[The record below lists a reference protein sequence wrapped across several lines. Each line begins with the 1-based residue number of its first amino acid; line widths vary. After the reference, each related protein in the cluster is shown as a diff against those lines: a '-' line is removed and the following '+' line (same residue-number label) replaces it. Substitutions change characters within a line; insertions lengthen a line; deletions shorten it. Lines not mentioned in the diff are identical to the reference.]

1 MRNFVHLHVHTQYSL
16 LDGAA
21 RIPELV
27 ARAKEFGMPA
37 LAITDHGAM
46 YGVIDFYKECKKQG
60 IKPILGME
68 AYVAPHSRMEREGG
82 RDSAHLVL
90 LCKNETGYKNLIK
103 LSSSAFVDGFYYKPR
118 IDYDFLASHAEGLI
132 CLSACLAGDIPQALL
147 NGQEEKAR
155 ALANRL
161 FGMFGE
167 DFYIE
172 LQNHGMPEQLEVLP
186 RLVTL
191 AKELGIK
198 TVATNDVH
206 YVERSDAEAQDVLLC
221 IQTARFVD
229 DENRMRMASD
239 AFYLKDGEEMEQA
252 LYDYRDALDTTL
264 AIAEKCD
271 LELTFGERHLPGF
284 SAPDGSSNIEY
295 LRALAEAGLK
305 RKMPGAGDE
314 ARTRLSLELSII
326 ERMGFV
332 DYFLIVWDFVNYA
345 HKNGIFVGPG
355 RGSGAA
361 SLVAYSLDITDV
373 DPLKYDLPFERFLNP
388 ERISMPDFDI
398 DFCIERRQEV
408 IDYVVEKY
416 GKDNVAQIITF
427 GSMAAKAVVKDVGRA
442 LHMPLGE
449 VEKISKLIPKTLGI
463 TLKRALEVSLE
474 LKTLYDTDETVKKL
488 IDLSFKLEGLPRHA
502 STHAAGVVISAK
514 PITEYVPLQR
524 NDDAITTQFPKDTI
538 EELGLLKMDF
548 LGLRT
553 LTVIRDTLGF
563 IEQQGKT
570 VPDLGKLQYDDP
582 KVYEMIS
589 RADTDGVFQLESA
602 GMRQFMLQLK
612 PGCLEDVIAGISLFR
627 PGPMDQIPKY
637 LAGKNDPQNVRYL
650 HEKLRPALQA
660 TYGCMVYQEQVMRI
674 VRDIAGYSM
683 GRSDLVRRAM
693 AKKKHDV
700 MVQERENFV
709 NGIVENGIVKVPGAV
724 RNGVPAEIANQ
735 IFDEMVDFASY
746 AFNKPHA
753 ACYAVVAYRTAYLK
767 LYYPVEFMAAMINSF
782 LGSIDKMAEYISA
795 AKRMKINVLPPHVN
809 KSVAKFSVEGEN
821 IRFGLAAIKNV
832 GENAMDELIAER
844 DARGP
849 FQDFDDFVRRAS
861 GINKRMVE
869 AMIKAGCFDGMDAN
883 RNQLLLSY
891 ERALNAAANE
901 RKQAET
907 GQISLFD
914 LGGGAEIQSA
924 LVPLPNVQEFDH
936 ATLLSL
942 ERDALGIYLSGHPLE
957 EYAETLK
964 KLPNDTLGLLSA
976 DENGTLG
983 EGSRVRLGGIITH
996 VQRKMTKNGNG
1007 VMAYCTLEDLS
1018 GSIELLAFPSVFT
1031 RFGSLLSEDSL
1042 VCVSGRLNIREEQN
1056 NMVLIDEVTPLG
1068 TRAAINKIYLRF
1080 DTADE
1085 KLSEQV
1091 FALLRRFP
1099 GNIPVLIHN
1108 PVVKKTQLVPKDMY
1122 VNAAEELEKMLYALL
1137 GKENVKQ
1144 Q

>member
-1 MRNFVHLHVHTQYSL
+1 MRDFVHLHVHTQYSL

-27 ARAKEFGMPA
+27 ARAKELGMHA

-60 IKPILGME
+60 VKPILGME
-68 AYVAPHSRMEREGG
+68 AYVAPHSRTEREGG
-82 RDSAHLVL
+82 RDNAHLVL
-90 LCKNETGYKNLIK
+90 LSKNETGYKNLIK

-118 IDYDFLASHAEGLI
+118 IDYDLLEQHAEGLV

-147 NGQEEKAR
+147 NGQTEKAR
-155 ALANRL
+155 ALAMRL
-161 FGMFGE
+161 RGMFGE

-172 LQNHGMPEQLEVLP
+172 LQNHGIPEQLEVLP
-186 RLVTL
+186 RLDAL

-198 TVATNDVH
+198 TVATNDIH

-221 IQTARFVD
+221 IQTGKFVD
-229 DENRMRMASD
+229 DENRMRMSAD
-239 AFYLKDGEEMEQA
+239 EFYLKDAAEMEQA
-252 LYDYRDALDTTL
+252 LYNYRESLDTSVE
-264 AIAEKCD
+264 IAGKCN
-271 LELTFGERHLPGF
+271 LELSFGERHLPSF
-284 SAPDGSSNIEY
+284 SAPDGLTNMEY
-295 LRALAEAGLK
+295 LRQLAEAGLR
-305 RKMPGAGDE
+305 RKMPEADEE
-314 ARTRLSLELSII
+314 ARARLALELSII

-332 DYFLIVWDFVNYA
+332 DYFLIVWDFVYYA
-345 HKNGIFVGPG
+345 HRNGIFVGPG

-388 ERISMPDFDI
+388 ERVSMPDFDI

-408 IDYVVEKY
+408 IDYVVAKY

-427 GSMAAKAVVKDVGRA
+427 GSMAAKAAVKDVGRA

-463 TLKRALEVSLE
+463 TLSRALEVSSE

-488 IDLSFKLEGLPRHA
+488 IDLSLKLEGLPRHA

-524 NDDAITTQFPKDTI
+524 NDEAITTQFPKDTI

-553 LTVIRDTLGF
+553 LTVIRDTLAF
-563 IEQQGKT
+563 IRQQGKE
-570 VPDLGKLQYDDP
+570 VPDLSKLEYDDP
-582 KVYEMIS
+582 NVYEMIS
-589 RADTDGVFQLESA
+589 AADTDGVFQLESA

-612 PGCLEDVIAGISLFR
+612 PGNLEDVIAGISLFR

-637 LAGKNDPQNVRYL
+637 LAGKNDPDNVRYL

-700 MVQERENFV
+700 MLKERANFV
-709 NGIVENGIVKVPGAV
+709 NGIVEDGVVQVPGAV
-724 RNGVPAEIANQ
+724 RNGVPAEIANK

-767 LYYPVEFMAAMINSF
+767 LYYPVEFMTAIINSF
-782 LGSIDKMAEYISA
+782 LGSIDKMAEYIGA
-795 AKRMKINVLPPHVN
+795 AKKMKIPVLPPHVN
-809 KSVAKFSVEGEN
+809 KSVAKFSVEGTA

-832 GENAMDELIAER
+832 GESAMRDLIAER
-844 DARGP
+844 DAHGP
-849 FQDFDDFVRRAS
+849 FRDFDDFVRRAP
-861 GINKRMVE
+861 GVNKRMLE
-869 AMIKAGCFDGMDAN
+869 AMIKVGCFDGMGAN
-883 RNQLLLSY
+883 RNQLLLVY

-907 GQISLFD
+907 GQLSLFD
-914 LGGGAEIQSA
+914 FGGGAEIKA
-924 LVPLPNVQEFDH
+924 NMTAMPNAREFDQQ
-936 ATLLSL
+936 TLLSL
-942 ERDALGIYLSGHPLE
+942 EREALGIYLSGHPLE

-964 KLPNDTLGLLSA
+964 KMPDNVAELSA
-976 DENGTLG
+976 ADESGALKD
-983 EGSRVRLGGIITH
+983 GSRVRLGGIITH

-1031 RFGSLLSEDSL
+1031 RFGSLLTEDSKI
-1042 VCVSGRLNIREEQN
+1042 CVSGRLNMREEQD
-1056 NMVLIDEVTPLG
+1056 NMVLVDEVTPLAL
-1068 TRAAINKIYLRF
+1068 RPAAGKLYLRF

-1085 KLSEQV
+1085 SLSGRV
-1091 FALLRRFP
+1091 FTLLRRYP
-1099 GNIPVLIHN
+1099 GNIPVVLHN
-1108 PVVKKTQLVPKDMY
+1108 PNTKKTQLVPKEMY
-1122 VNAAEELEKMLYALL
+1122 VNETSALRDILSELL
-1137 GKENVKQ
+1137 GKDNVKQ